1 MPNQVDM
8 NAALMSFQDAYKK
21 RYIMPM
27 RCALRSDLWILKDDA
42 DGETRLTYALID
54 NAGTVKGIV
63 SVLPAD
69 PYEGK
74 RCFGLAYAVAEP
86 FRGQG
91 FGKQIVEDSIAE
103 IRNGFKRHF
112 SEFYVEV
119 VVDKQNVASQK
130 VASSVIS
137 EKPIEIIDQFSGDSA
152 LQYFRLVN

>member
-21 RYIMPM
+21 RYIVPR

-42 DGETRLTYALID
+42 NGEARLTYALID
-54 NAGTVKGIV
+54 DAGTVKGIV

-91 FGKQIVEDSIAE
+91 LAKQIVEGSIAE
-103 IRNGFKRHF
+103 LRNGFKRHF
-112 SEFYVEV
+112 ADFYVEV
-119 VVDKQNVASQK
+119 VVDKENIASQK

-137 EKPIEIIDQFSGDSA
+137 DKPIEIIDEFSGDPA
-152 LQYFRLVN
+152 LQYFRLVS